1 MTTSIDTSYSPRT
14 GEINGTVDNT
24 AHLETFV
31 AAAEAAAPVLAAASP
46 SIRAGWIEA
55 VADAIDAN
63 SEDLAS
69 LADDETAL
77 GLPRLTGEVARAAS
91 QLRFYASVAREG
103 SYLQARID
111 RPTKTTPALARVS
124 VPLGPVAVFGASNFP
139 FAFSVL
145 GNDTASALAA
155 GCPVIAKAHPAH
167 PLTSVRTA
175 ELAVAALKEAGA
187 PDGTFALVSGF
198 DAGIQLVQAPAI
210 AAVAFT
216 GSEAAGLS
224 LWRAANDRDTVIP
237 VYAEMGT
244 VNPVVVTRAA
254 AASSMADIARGF
266 VGSFTL
272 GFGQFCT
279 KPGLLFAPASANA
292 PEAVAQALR
301 SAAPSAHMLTKNI
314 AERVTVGIDEFLSAG
329 AKVVE
334 TVPAPPTGWA
344 APAAVLTATLA
355 DLRSSPRL
363 LAECFGPVVLVV
375 EYDDDDGDDELH
387 RTLGVLQGA
396 LAAAVMAPDP
406 DDPQVPALLE
416 RLIPR
421 VGRVTVNDWPTS
433 VAWQWAQQ
441 HGGPWP
447 ATTDPRT
454 TSVGAAALDRFVR
467 PITYQSVPEP
477 LLPPPL
483 RDANPW
489 GVPRRVD
496 GHLDQGVS

>member
-1 MTTSIDTSYSPRT
+1 MSIDTSYSPRT
-14 GEINGTVDNT
+14 GEINGTVDHT
-24 AHLETFV
+24 ADLES
-31 AAAEAAAPVLAAASP
+31 ALARAEAAAPVLAAVAP
-46 SIRAGWIEA
+46 ATRAAWIGA
-55 VADAIDAN
+55 VADALGAN
-63 SEDLAS
+63 SEELAT
-69 LADDETAL
+69 LADEETAL
-77 GLPRLTGEVARAAS
+77 GMPRLTGEVARAVS
-91 QLRFYASVAREG
+91 QLRFYASVAVEG

-111 RPTKTTPALARVS
+111 RPTDTTPALARVS

-167 PLTSVRTA
+167 PLTSARTA
-175 ELAVAALKEAGA
+175 EIAVAALDEAGA
-187 PDGTFALVSGF
+187 PAGTFSLVTGF
-198 DAGIQLVQAPAI
+198 DAGIQLVRAPAI

-224 LWRAANDRDTVIP
+224 LWRAANERETVIP

-244 VNPVVVTRAA
+244 VNPVVVTRG
-254 AASSMADIARGF
+254 AASTSMADIAKGF

-292 PEAVAQALR
+292 PDAVAEALR
-301 SAAPSAHMLTKNI
+301 SAAPSAHMLTKHI
-314 AERVTVGIDEFLSAG
+314 AEGVTAGIDEFVSAG
-329 AKVVE
+329 ARVV
-334 TVPAPPTGWA
+334 TQVPAPPTGWA
-344 APAAVLTATLA
+344 APAAVLAATLA
-355 DLRSSPRL
+355 DLRNSPRL

-375 EYDDDDGDDELH
+375 EYDDGDEGDEELD
-387 RTLGVLQGA
+387 RTLRVLQGA

-406 DDPQVPALLE
+406 DDPQLPGLVE
-416 RLIPR
+416 RLTAK
-421 VGRVTVNDWPTS
+421 VGRVTVNDWTTS

-467 PITYQSVPEP
+467 PITYQSVPER

-496 GHLDQGVS
+496 GHLEPGVS

>member
-1 MTTSIDTSYSPRT
+1 
-14 GEINGTVDNT
+14 
-24 AHLETFV
+24 
-31 AAAEAAAPVLAAASP
+31 
-46 SIRAGWIEA
+46 
-55 VADAIDAN
+55 
-63 SEDLAS
+63 
-69 LADDETAL
+69 
-77 GLPRLTGEVARAAS
+77 
-91 QLRFYASVAREG
+91 
-103 SYLQARID
+103 
-111 RPTKTTPALARVS
+111 
-124 VPLGPVAVFGASNFP
+124 
-139 FAFSVL
+139 
-145 GNDTASALAA
+145 
-155 GCPVIAKAHPAH
+155 
-167 PLTSVRTA
+167 
-175 ELAVAALKEAGA
+175 
-187 PDGTFALVSGF
+187 
-198 DAGIQLVQAPAI
+198 
-210 AAVAFT
+210 
-216 GSEAAGLS
+216 
-224 LWRAANDRDTVIP
+224 
-237 VYAEMGT
+237 
-244 VNPVVVTRAA
+244 
-254 AASSMADIARGF
+254 
-266 VGSFTL
+266 
-272 GFGQFCT
+272 
-279 KPGLLFAPASANA
+279 
-292 PEAVAQALR
+292 
-301 SAAPSAHMLTKNI
+301 
-314 AERVTVGIDEFLSAG
+314 
-329 AKVVE
+329 
-334 TVPAPPTGWA
+334 
-344 APAAVLTATLA
+344 VLTATLA